1 MKKFY
6 ILLLLTVSFSSVLLA
21 QERTVS
27 GTVQD
32 TDGQPLP
39 GVNILIKGSNVGTVT
54 DFDGKFSLSVPGE
67 STILLFSY
75 VGFETQSVTV
85 GSQSTFDINLATD
98 ITALSEVVVTAFG
111 LEKEK
116 KALGYSAT
124 ELSNKEFV
132 RARETNFVNSLSG
145 KVAGVQ
151 ITPAASGLG
160 SSSKVVIRGN
170 NSIGNNNQPLYVV
183 DGIPIDNS
191 SGLSGS
197 DEWGNGVSGAA
208 GGSSPLSI
216 GGVDLGS
223 GISDL
228 NPDDIE
234 SVTVLKGPSASAL
247 YGARGANGVIMI
259 TTKKGGGRNGVSV
272 SYSTNLTMEQAAVL
286 PEFQNEYGTGNQGV
300 LGPTYDEILTQSSWG
315 PRLDGSTQPTWTGDG
330 DTAPYTAQ
338 PDNFKDFFRNGYSWT
353 NSFAVTSNGENGSVR
368 LSYTDLQSQGI
379 VPGNELD
386 RKSVTLRG
394 SGTMGK
400 LTSDTKISYTNQN
413 TQNRPTLS
421 LWPDNPVLTLSQMG
435 RNVRI
440 EDLRNY
446 QKEDGSSNTPLTGFF
461 NNPYFVQKA
470 NHNED
475 TRNRVFGFTSLTYKF
490 NDWLSIMGRAG
501 TDFTSQ
507 KYVDIVPI
515 GHTFRPNGTFGE
527 LQFITQETNLDF
539 LLMFN
544 KGLSEDINLSL
555 NFGGNHRKNFSETI
569 GFNGDTW
576 IARNTFTVSNLA
588 NSTAVSNIGNQEVNS
603 LYGFGQLSY
612 QNMIFL
618 DFTARNDWSST
629 LPSDNWSFF
638 YPSVSTSVILS
649 DLLDL
654 NNGALSFL
662 KVRGSWAQ
670 VGNDTSPYQLSPVYN
685 FQGGVTYNGQP
696 VASNDPNRKNPLLK
710 PEITTSSEFGVD
722 ARFFNGRITLDATY
736 YQSST
741 KDQILLTSTPLTSGF
756 ATVLRNAGEIQ
767 NNGVELALG
776 ATVVSNSN
784 FSWQTDITFTRNNS
798 EVIELYDD
806 VTRFLLTQ
814 GGGGGKVQVVADV
827 GEAYGEIIGFTYRRD
842 PDTGDIV
849 YGSTGLP
856 ERSEEMVS
864 FGNINPDFLA
874 GIANTFTYK
883 NFTLYTLIDI
893 KSGGEVVSV
902 RDAVMNVAGT
912 SVASL
917 EGREGGFTVTGSTDN
932 GTSLEPITVNDVNVQ
947 DYHRAVWNNGILD
960 DFVYNAGFVKMRE
973 MSLSYAVPSAILG
986 DSPFS
991 AMNVSLVGR
1000 NLFFF
1005 KKHTENFDPET
1016 SFSTANG
1023 SGGIETFALPSTRS
1037 YGFNLSV
1044 TF

>member
-6 ILLLLTVSFSSVLLA
+6 ILLLLAFCFSPFLHA

-27 GTVQD
+27 GNVQD
-32 TDGQPLP
+32 TDGQALP

-54 DFDGKFSLSVPGE
+54 DFDGNFSISVPDE
-67 STILLFSY
+67 STVLLFSY
-75 VGFETQSVTV
+75 VGFQTQSVAV
-85 GSQSTFDINLATD
+85 GSQSTLSIQLESD

-116 KALGYSAT
+116 KALGYAAT

-151 ITPAASGLG
+151 ITPASSGLG

-191 SGLSGS
+191 SGLSGA
-197 DEWGNGVSGAA
+197 DEWGNGSSGPGG
-208 GGSSPLSI
+208 GGSPLNI

-259 TTKKGGGRNGVSV
+259 TTKKGNRAKGISV

-300 LGPTYDEILTQSSWG
+300 LGPSYAEILTQSSWG
-315 PRLDGSTQPTWTGDG
+315 PRMDGSTQPTWTGDG

-338 PDNFKDFFRNGYSWT
+338 PDNFKDFFKTGYSWT
-353 NSFAVTSNGENGSVR
+353 NSFAVSSNSENGSVR
-368 LSYTDLQSQGI
+368 LSYTDLQSEGI
-379 VPGNELD
+379 VPGNELK
-386 RKSVTLRG
+386 RKSLTLRG
-394 SGTMGK
+394 SGTLGK
-400 LTSDTKISYTNQN
+400 LTSDTKVSYTNQN
-413 TQNRPTLS
+413 TENRPTLS

-440 EDLRNY
+440 EDLKNY
-446 QKEDGSSNTPLTGFF
+446 QKEDGSSNTPLSGFF
-461 NNPYFVQKA
+461 NNPYFVQHA
-470 NHNED
+470 NQNND
-475 TRNRVFGFTSLTYKF
+475 VRNRVFGFTSLTYKF
-490 NDWLSIMGRAG
+490 TDWLSVMGRVG
-501 TDFTSQ
+501 TDYTSQ

-527 LQFITQETNLDF
+527 LLFTYQETNADF
-539 LLMFN
+539 LVMFN
-544 KGLSEDINLSL
+544 KGISENFNLSL
-555 NFGGNHRKNFSETI
+555 NFGGNHRKNYNETI
-569 GFNGDTW
+569 GFDGDTW
-576 IARNTFTVSNLA
+576 IAKNTYTVSNLA
-588 NSTAVSNIGNQEVNS
+588 NTTSISSIAESELNS
-603 LYGFGQLSY
+603 LYAFGQLSY

-618 DFTARNDWSST
+618 DLTARNDWSST
-629 LPSDNWSFF
+629 LPKDNWSFF
-638 YPSVSTSVILS
+638 YPSVSASVVLS
-649 DLLDL
+649 DML
-654 NNGALSFL
+654 NINSSALTFL
-662 KVRGSWAQ
+662 KIRGSWAQ
-670 VGNDTSPYQLSPVYN
+670 VGNDPGPYQLSPVYD

-696 VASNDPNRKNPLLK
+696 VASNDTEKKNPNLE
-710 PEITTSSEFGVD
+710 PEITTSSEFGLD
-722 ARFFNGRITLDATY
+722 ARFLNGRLTLDATY
-736 YQSST
+736 YLAST
-741 KDQILLTSTPLTSGF
+741 KGQILSTRTPLTSGF
-756 ATVLRNAGEIQ
+756 RRVIRNAGEIQ
-767 NNGVELALG
+767 NNGFELALG
-776 ATVVSNSN
+776 ATIVRNSD
-784 FSWQTDITFTRNNS
+784 FQWQTDITFTKNNS
-798 EVIELYDD
+798 EVVELYDN
-806 VTRFLLTQ
+806 VTRHLITQ
-814 GGGGGKVQVVADV
+814 GGGGGKIQVVADV
-827 GEAYGEIIGFTYRRD
+827 GSPYGEIIGFTYRRD
-842 PDTGDIV
+842 DNGNIV

-864 FGNINPDFLA
+864 FGNINPDFLS
-874 GIANTFTYK
+874 GIANTFKYK

-893 KSGGEVVSV
+893 KQGGEVVSV

-917 EGREGGFTVTGSTDN
+917 EGREGGFNVTGVTDN
-932 GTSLEPITVNDVNVQ
+932 NGTLEPITVNNVNVQ

-973 MSLSYAVPSAILG
+973 MSLSYSLPSAILG
-986 DSPFS
+986 SSPIS
-991 AMNVSLVGR
+991 AVNISLVGR
-1000 NLFFF
+1000 NLFFL
-1005 KKHTENFDPET
+1005 KKHTTNFDPET

-1044 TF
+1044 KF